1 MHPKK
6 LKDLSLSLGFR
17 FFEYFSFELKFEY
30 FANFL
35 KEKKNKVLSMD
46 LSINCDFFSYF

>member
-17 FFEYFSFELKFEY
+17 FFEYLSFELKFEY

-35 KEKKNKVLSMD
+35 QISNKIISKKINK
-46 LSINCDFFSYF
+46 